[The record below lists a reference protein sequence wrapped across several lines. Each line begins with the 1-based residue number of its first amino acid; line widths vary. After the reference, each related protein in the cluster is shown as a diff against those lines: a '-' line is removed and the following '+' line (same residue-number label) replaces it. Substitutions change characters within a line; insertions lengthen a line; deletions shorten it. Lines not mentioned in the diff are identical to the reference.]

1 MEYTK
6 SEAKDFSRE
15 NMRGIWAAALNPF
28 TENLEIDEVGFT
40 ANDAIIS

>member
-1 MEYTK
+1 MEYKK

-28 TENLEIDEVGFT
+28 TENLQIDEIGFRK
-40 ANDAIIS
+40 NKVI